1 MLISV
6 RVKRPEGTKLFKR
19 NDSRYVYHVVS
30 SVYVPEKKYNRDVKK
45 CIGKLC
51 DDDSSFMWPNEN
63 FERYYPGIIARAVML
78 PEPPMLSDT
87 LTVGTYAVLRHIAN
101 QEGLTRILENVYGA
115 KDAGRI
121 FDAMTYLI
129 TAQPASFA
137 CGESFW
143 RCHVTESGEPASDA
157 ALRKLLKVA
166 ADEVKR
172 HEMLREWQKA
182 HSGNA
187 DMIYLGFIRAGC
199 SGAGESAPAG
209 WGAFEE
215 DNLRPEI
222 NLALAVSGKEPV
234 PLDWEACPGSIED
247 MNACAAMLQRISD
260 CGCRNPGFLL
270 DRECCA
276 ESVFRQLD
284 DRGDDFIMRAWED
297 MAFIRD
303 LISEHAEKLKNDP
316 SLFIAGH
323 DVSGITARRSLF
335 GRERCFHVYYDD
347 VRGSLGRRR
356 FQSRIAALKENLDS
370 LVNTRLP
377 ENARLSE
384 YAPWFQLEIAEIPE
398 PEKQIGK
405 DNGRDYSK
413 DQKIRLL
420 AGYAL
425 KEEAV
430 RKKLDSYG
438 FFCIVAAKEEDAGKV
453 LDICRG
459 RDNLAGFFGSI
470 SRSMDFETPA
480 GCSIHAREA
489 LSGKLHL
496 MFLSAILW
504 QRLTEIGR
512 RIQAETESPSGFTA
526 PEIIN
531 ELEMIA
537 CSRASQNAYI
547 RRYALTPRQKTVLKA
562 LGLSEQSIDREIS
575 SFNLKIAG
583 NPAAS

>member
-30 SVYVPEKKYNRDVKK
+30 SVYVPEKRYNRDVKK

-63 FERYYPGIIARAVML
+63 FERYYPGVIARAAVL

-101 QEGLTRILENVYGA
+101 QDGLTRVLENVYGA

-121 FDAMTYLI
+121 FDAMLYLI
-129 TAQPASFA
+129 TAQPASFVP
-137 CGESFW
+137 GESFW
-143 RCHVTESGEPASDA
+143 RRHVTESGEPVSHVTLAN
-157 ALRKLLKVA
+157 LFREA
-166 ADEVKR
+166 ADEDKR

-182 HSGNA
+182 HGSNA
-187 DMIYLGFIRAGC
+187 DMICLGCIRSGF
-199 SGAGESAPAG
+199 SGAGESFPAG
-209 WGAFEE
+209 WGSSAE

-222 NLALAVSGKEPV
+222 NLALAVRGEEAV
-234 PLDWEACPGSIED
+234 PLDWEACLGSITD
-247 MNACAAMLQRISD
+247 MNACSAMRQRISD

-284 DRGDDFIMRAWED
+284 DRGDDFIMRARED

-480 GCSIHAREA
+480 GCSVNAREA

-496 MFLSAILW
+496 MFLSGILW

-512 RIQAETESPSGFTA
+512 RIQAETESHSGFA
-526 PEIIN
+526 VPEIIN
-531 ELEMIA
+531 DLEMIE

-547 RRYALTPRQKTVLKA
+547 RKYALTPRQKTILKA

-575 SFNLKIAG
+575 SFTLKIAG
-583 NPAAS
+583 GSAAS